1 MGSGG
6 REHALCWAIAA
17 SPLCDKLYCAPG
29 NAGIAREAELVAIA
43 ADDVAGLVSFA
54 RDNGID
60 FVVVGPETALV
71 AGLVDRLEQAGVK
84 AFGPSAAAAALE
96 GSKGLMKD
104 MCARHS
110 IPTAAYQRF
119 DDAESAKNHIRAHG
133 APMVV
138 KADGL
143 AAGKGVVVAAT
154 VDEALAAVDALQR
167 HGSALVIEECLE
179 GPELSY
185 LALCDGET
193 ALPLAAAR
201 DHKRALD
208 GDKGPNTGGMGAY
221 SPVAALTDALE
232 GEILE
237 QIIRPTVAA
246 MASEGRPFKGVL
258 FAGLILTRHGPKL
271 LEFNVRFGDPEC
283 QVLMMRLMSDI
294 LPALVAARDGE
305 LKKFHL
311 RWYPQAAVT
320 VVMAN
325 RGYPGAY
332 DGGSPIQGLEAL
344 DGRDDLMVFHAGTGS
359 AGGNFVAQGGR
370 VLNVTAL
377 GDNLGEARN
386 TAYAAIDEIDWPQ
399 GFYRQDIAAGEV

>member
-1 MGSGG
+1 M
-6 REHALCWAIAA
+6 
-17 SPLCDKLYCAPG
+17 
-29 NAGIAREAELVAIA
+29 AIA
-43 ADDVAGLVSFA
+43 ADDVAGLVRFA
-54 RDNGID
+54 CDNAID

-71 AGLVDRLEQAGVK
+71 AGLIDRLEEAGIK

-104 MCARHS
+104 LCARHG
-110 IPTAAYQRF
+110 IPTAAYRRF
-119 DDAESAKNHIRAHG
+119 DDAESAKEHIHTRG
-133 APMVV
+133 APVVV

-154 VDEALAAVDALQR
+154 VDEALAAVGALRR
-167 HGSALVIEECLE
+167 HGSALVIEDYLE
-179 GPELSY
+179 GPEISY
-185 LALCDGET
+185 FALCDGAT

-232 GEILE
+232 SEILE
-237 QIIRPTVAA
+237 RIVHPTVAA
-246 MASEGRPFKGVL
+246 MASEARPFKGVL
-258 FAGLILTRHGPKL
+258 FAGLILTGDGPKL

-325 RGYPGAY
+325 QGYPGAFE
-332 DGGSPIQGLEAL
+332 GGSPVRGLEAL
-344 DGRDDLMVFHAGTGS
+344 DGRDDLMVFRAGTGRED
-359 AGGNFVAQGGR
+359 GKWLAQGGR

-377 GDNLGEARN
+377 GDSLAEARKK
-386 TAYAAIDEIDWPQ
+386 AYAAIEEIDWPQ
-399 GFYRQDIAAGEV
+399 AHYRRDIAAGDR